1 MKNASKQHR
10 SSARR
15 IGLLAAALLV
25 TVSAVS
31 ACSNERDDNTL
42 LIWTQL
48 GGERELKGQEV
59 VIEAFEKQNPDI
71 DVQLVPKAGWQFTG
85 DATALIA
92 AVRGGT
98 PPNAYMIDRF
108 TTAQQASVGLFEN
121 LQPRIDADGE
131 NLADKYLD
139 YAIDEATYDGDIY
152 ALPFD
157 TDVRGLYYNKKVL
170 RAAGVDMDVL
180 DPANGPP
187 TIDEVMGIADQ
198 VTETDE
204 KGNYTRMGFVPWDG
218 QAFHATWALINDAQ
232 WFDADSCQFT
242 AMSDGW
248 QQTMQDFQKWSEQLG
263 YQRVQAF
270 LAKYRPPN
278 QPPQQTPLFT
288 GRFGM
293 AVDGNWNLA
302 NIRLY
307 APKDFEFGV
316 TYLPV
321 AKEGDPPFTWGG
333 GFALTMPKG
342 APNRDLTW
350 KFMKFMAGAEGQR
363 LYAKEASKIPTWEN
377 LSQDE
382 SVVGDQGIFPE
393 MLEFSVSR
401 PPLPV
406 GAQVSD
412 AMDTA
417 QSSVLLG
424 ETEPDDALERVNER
438 VNPAVEPFCPLEV
451 PGE

>member
-1 MKNASKQHR
+1 MTHVLSRTR
-10 SSARR
+10 SRVRR
-15 IGLLAAALLV
+15 GGLLAAALLV
-25 TVSAVS
+25 TLSATA
-31 ACSNERDDNTL
+31 ACGNDRPDDEL
-42 LIWTQL
+42 LVWTQQ
-48 GGERELKGQEV
+48 GGERELRAQQL
-59 VIEAFEKQNPDI
+59 VIEEFEKRHPGVN
-71 DVQLVPKAGWQFTG
+71 VQLVPKSGWQFTG

-98 PPNAYMIDRF
+98 PPNVYIIDRF

-121 LQPRIDADGE
+121 LQPRIDAEGGDLPDE
-131 NLADKYLD
+131 YLD
-139 YAIDEATYDGDIY
+139 YAIAEATYDGDIY
-152 ALPFD
+152 GLPFD

-170 RAAGVDMDVL
+170 RDAGVDLERL
-180 DPANGPP
+180 DPANGPL
-187 TIDEVMGIADQ
+187 TVDEVMEIADQ

-204 KGNYTRMGFVPWDG
+204 KGNYTRMGLVPWDG
-218 QAFHATWALINDAQ
+218 QAFHATWALINKAQ
-232 WFDADSCQFT
+232 WYDPDTCEFT
-242 AMSDGW
+242 ALSPGW
-248 QQTMQDFQKWSEQLG
+248 RKTMEDFQRWSKKLG

-293 AVDGNWNLA
+293 TIDGNWNLE

-321 AKEGDPPFTWGG
+321 PKKGDPPFTWGG

-342 APNRDLTW
+342 APNQDLTW
-350 KFMKFMAGAEGQR
+350 EFMKFMAGEEGQR
-363 LYAKEASKIPTWEN
+363 IYAKAAGKLPTWKS
-377 LSQDE
+377 LTHDE
-382 SVVGDQGIFPE
+382 SVVGNQGIFPD

-417 QSSVLLG
+417 QSAVLLG
-424 ETEPDDALERVNER
+424 DLEPEEALQQVYDR
-438 VNPAVEPFCPLEV
+438 VNPALTPFCPLEV